1 MENIGLDSDQNYDNI
16 KACEIYPKK
25 EILKDDPNLK
35 VPFAALPGEGVEHI
49 GCTTEGI
56 IVLSNYRFYHHTK
69 DAVFNIPLG
78 RIEQIECRDIFFLH
92 IFCKDAQSF
101 RCTFTTNEDSLKWHR
116 RLMSHLVP
124 PNKVEEFFGFAFYMW
139 CREERKDLFER
150 LRSSYQKDDETDSWC
165 IEAEAERMRFDLKCV
180 WRITLINKNYTLCPS
195 YPEYFL
201 VPASIPDT
209 DLELVANFRYSHRI
223 PAVVWRHQTNGAV
236 IARSSQPEV
245 GWFAWRNHYD
255 ENLIQAIADACNSD
269 SGTSSTQE
277 ECFSMG
283 SEIDSSNVSLPS
295 QLSVDSSEGKSN
307 KKLLILDARS
317 YTAAVANRAKGGG
330 CEFPEY
336 YPNCEIQFMSLANIH
351 SIRKSF
357 QSLRALCASPQ
368 DQNWLSLL
376 EGTKWLQY
384 IAGLLKAALVVVH
397 AIDIEQRPVLV
408 HCSDGWDRTPQ
419 IVALAELMLD
429 PYYRTMEGFQVLVE
443 REWLSFGHKFGD
455 RCGHS
460 PGNVDPNERCPV
472 FLQWLDCVH
481 QLLWQFPCS
490 FEFNEQYLV
499 KLVHHTYSCLFG
511 TFYCNNSQERNYHR
525 IHGRT
530 FSIWNY
536 LHSFPERFNNYLY
549 QSKDQV
555 LHPSCQMKDILFW
568 SNVYHPPMFTPMMCL
583 NKEQQDVKCCNG
595 DLLQKNECQLV
606 KTKSYDNILTID
618 HMSVPQRR
626 NSDPNIAEKHVLPKT
641 SNVAKQLKPQKLLV
655 KEDNTVVSQP
665 IYSNEKSAN
674 GENSPLLTVNNEQ
687 CEKDDLVSTVSQ
699 GDLST
704 ETTDLSNLSI
714 DGSTDTL
721 VSENGISIHESPKT
735 ELAIENGIKEVRES
749 FDNLKSF
756 VNNSNTDEVMTVKT
770 LKQGNSI
777 STSTTDISDSCVM
790 PMVTECYPPL
800 QCLMTDCLHPSQST
814 WTAWFQNKLG
824 NEAVPPVLSKQPL
837 AHSSNMGG
845 RTSQYSTPHHSRT
858 PSSGFPATPCDEYS
872 YDISTVRCNLV
883 PSHLLDIDGVMVM
896 KNEVQ
901 ERLQQIFN
909 NHQSQIE
916 ALRRDLYV
924 KQLELKQKS
933 CLRCHGRDEHSQEC
947 SDDTS
952 LADSA
957 CSGEQQSN
965 GQDSSAASDVSWELV
980 DERETHTTLWVPNHA
995 VSYCM
1000 GCDAKFWIGRR
1011 KHHCRNCGHIFCG
1024 QCSNQAMP
1032 IPNEHLDQ
1040 PVRVCSTCYNSLQFR
1055 CRQQIVSCEK
1065 MPKPVVS
1072 AASN

>member
-1 MENIGLDSDQNYDNI
+1 
-16 KACEIYPKK
+16 
-25 EILKDDPNLK
+25 
-35 VPFAALPGEGVEHI
+35 
-49 GCTTEGI
+49 
-56 IVLSNYRFYHHTK
+56 
-69 DAVFNIPLG
+69 
-78 RIEQIECRDIFFLH
+78 
-92 IFCKDAQSF
+92 
-101 RCTFTTNEDSLKWHR
+101 
-116 RLMSHLVP
+116 MSHLVP

-165 IEAEAERMRFDLKCV
+165 IEAEAERMRFDLKSV

-909 NHQSQIE
+909 NHQ
-916 ALRRDLYV
+916 
-924 KQLELKQKS
+924 
-933 CLRCHGRDEHSQEC
+933 
-947 SDDTS
+947 TS